1 MIYDYLILPL
11 QALMRKYPYGVMPL
25 KARSTTGLVWP
36 EQVSG
41 VCLIAML
48 TFVSDRRASKQY
60 KMLNKIAKSME
71 LVSEYKCQLA
81 TG

>member
-1 MIYDYLILPL
+1 
-11 QALMRKYPYGVMPL
+11 MRKYPYGVMPL

-48 TFVSDRRASKQY
+48 TFVSDWLASKQY
-60 KMLNKIAKSME
+60 KLLNNITKSME
-71 LVSEYKCQLA
+71 LVNEYKWQLA